1 MFHLKKEGLP
11 KVTNESVQEDV
22 IVFFVDDELKMEF
35 KIYCNVILCMSDYY
49 SEVLL
54 FLKNNK
60 IMLPLD
66 R

>member
-49 SEVLL
+49 SEVL
-54 FLKNNK
+54 FFF
-60 IMLPLD
+60 
-66 R
+66 